1 MFFVLYFLTND
12 FYIYILYIL
21 QQILKGKAFCC
32 RCCLCCW
39 KESDLKKMDE
49 YQIRNVAKFHNIKED
64 DLINH
69 VRKSNNESNENT
81 ELLTLKAMT
90 VLFVIATIVSLYF
103 FALYTSDELITFQE
117 MLDNL
122 NLGK

>member
-1 MFFVLYFLTND
+1 M
-12 FYIYILYIL
+12 
-21 QQILKGKAFCC
+21 KGKAFCC
-32 RCCLCCW
+32 RCCLCCY
-39 KESDLKKMDE
+39 KESDLKKFDDISE
-49 YQIRNVAKFHNIKED
+49 IVAKWHNVKED
-64 DLINH
+64 DLMNH

>member
-1 MFFVLYFLTND
+1 M
-12 FYIYILYIL
+12 
-21 QQILKGKAFCC
+21 KGKAFCC

-39 KESDLKKMDE
+39 KESDLKKINDD
-49 YQIRNVAKFHNIKED
+49 QFISDLAKWHNVKQD
-64 DLINH
+64 DIINH

>member
-1 MFFVLYFLTND
+1 M
-12 FYIYILYIL
+12 IYYNIL

-32 RCCLCCW
+32 RCCLCCY
-39 KESDLKKMDE
+39 KESDLKKMEDSV
-49 YQIRNVAKFHNIKED
+49 IISIAKWHNVKED

>member
-1 MFFVLYFLTND
+1 MFFVLYVLTNN
-12 FYIYILYIL
+12 FYDILYIL

-32 RCCLCCW
+32 RCCLCCY
-39 KESDLKKMDE
+39 KESDLKKQTCRIE
-49 YQIRNVAKFHNIKED
+49 ELAKWHNVKED
-64 DLINH
+64 DIINY

>member
-1 MFFVLYFLTND
+1 
-12 FYIYILYIL
+12 
-21 QQILKGKAFCC
+21 
-32 RCCLCCW
+32 
-39 KESDLKKMDE
+39 
-49 YQIRNVAKFHNIKED
+49 
-64 DLINH
+64 
-69 VRKSNNESNENT
+69 
-81 ELLTLKAMT
+81 MT

>member
-1 MFFVLYFLTND
+1 MEDSV
-12 FYIYILYIL
+12 IISIA
-21 QQILKGKAFCC
+21 K
-32 RCCLCCW
+32 W
-39 KESDLKKMDE
+39 H
-49 YQIRNVAKFHNIKED
+49 NVKED

>member
-1 MFFVLYFLTND
+1 M
-12 FYIYILYIL
+12 
-21 QQILKGKAFCC
+21 
-32 RCCLCCW
+32 
-39 KESDLKKMDE
+39 EE
-49 YQIRNVAKFHNIKED
+49 YQIQDLAKRHNVKED
-64 DLINH
+64 DIINY

>member
-1 MFFVLYFLTND
+1 MFFVLYVLTNN
-12 FYIYILYIL
+12 FYDILYIL

-39 KESDLKKMDE
+39 KESDLKKFGDDIS
-49 YQIRNVAKFHNIKED
+49 YLAKLHNVKED

>member
-1 MFFVLYFLTND
+1 M
-12 FYIYILYIL
+12 

-32 RCCLCCW
+32 RCCLCCY
-39 KESDLKKMDE
+39 KESDLKKFSGE
-49 YQIRNVAKFHNIKED
+49 NIEQIAKWHNVEED
-64 DLINH
+64 DIINH

-90 VLFVIATIVSLYF
+90 VLFVVSTIVSLYF
-103 FALYTSDELITFQE
+103 FAIYTPDHLATFQE

-122 NLGK
+122 RLGK

>member
-1 MFFVLYFLTND
+1 MND
-12 FYIYILYIL
+12 DDISNLA
-21 QQILKGKAFCC
+21 K
-32 RCCLCCW
+32 RH
-39 KESDLKKMDE
+39 
-49 YQIRNVAKFHNIKED
+49 NVKED
-64 DLINH
+64 DIINY

>member
-1 MFFVLYFLTND
+1 MD
-12 FYIYILYIL
+12 D
-21 QQILKGKAFCC
+21 
-32 RCCLCCW
+32 
-39 KESDLKKMDE
+39 SD
-49 YQIRNVAKFHNIKED
+49 IRDLAKYHKVKED

-69 VRKSNNESNENT
+69 IQKSNNESTENT

-103 FALYTSDELITFQE
+103 FALYTPDQLATFQE

-122 NLGK
+122 QLGK

>member
-1 MFFVLYFLTND
+1 MEDSV
-12 FYIYILYIL
+12 IISIS
-21 QQILKGKAFCC
+21 K
-32 RCCLCCW
+32 W
-39 KESDLKKMDE
+39 H
-49 YQIRNVAKFHNIKED
+49 NVKED

>member
-1 MFFVLYFLTND
+1 M
-12 FYIYILYIL
+12 

-39 KESDLKKMDE
+39 KESDLKKFDHLIDE
-49 YQIRNVAKFHNIKED
+49 FAKWHNVEKNYI
-64 DLINH
+64 INH

>member
-1 MFFVLYFLTND
+1 
-12 FYIYILYIL
+12 
-21 QQILKGKAFCC
+21 
-32 RCCLCCW
+32 
-39 KESDLKKMDE
+39 MDQ
-49 YQIRNVAKFHNIKED
+49 YKIRNLVKRHNVKED
-64 DLINH
+64 DIINY